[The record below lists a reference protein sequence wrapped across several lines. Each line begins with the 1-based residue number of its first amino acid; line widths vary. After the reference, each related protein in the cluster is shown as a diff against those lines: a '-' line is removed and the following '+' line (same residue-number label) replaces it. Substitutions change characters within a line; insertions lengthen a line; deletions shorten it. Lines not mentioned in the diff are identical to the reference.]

1 MLQIFYANL
10 MLYELDIRNCLIIAY
25 LVIYDKFVHVAY
37 MWMAGCSVDFLRDIS
52 FILHN
57 PFLIM
62 RIVVLPLVQ
71 KYEAYFD
78 CPSSIFYRKLPAQYF
93 MSSCKIAKHK
103 VLLNMN
109 PMATIVCHMT
119 MVFLA

>member
-10 MLYELDIRNCLIIAY
+10 MLYELDIRNYLIIVY

-78 CPSSIFYRKLPAQYF
+78 CPSSIFCCTPSQLW
-93 MSSCKIAKHK
+93 H
-103 VLLNMN
+103 
-109 PMATIVCHMT
+109 
-119 MVFLA
+119 